1 MSLYKV
7 RYYFY
12 NVDVDECAF
21 NSTKQLP
28 FPKSSLQSSNILQYF
43 VYMLRFR
50 LMYNIMRHYFYNV
63 DVDECGDDTDGCSQT
78 CTNTE
83 GSFTCGCTDGYVL
96 NVDGTTCD
104 GMHIVVT

>member
-1 MSLYKV
+1 
-7 RYYFY
+7 
-12 NVDVDECAF
+12 
-21 NSTKQLP
+21 
-28 FPKSSLQSSNILQYF
+28 
-43 VYMLRFR
+43 
-50 LMYNIMRHYFYNV
+50 MYNIIRYYFYNV

-104 GMHIVVT
+104 GMYMLHVYYYVKCNVLLIVQNGFHFHLLFAFF

>member
-1 MSLYKV
+1 M
-7 RYYFY
+7 RY
-12 NVDVDECAF
+12 
-21 NSTKQLP
+21 
-28 FPKSSLQSSNILQYF
+28 
-43 VYMLRFR
+43 
-50 LMYNIMRHYFYNV
+50 YFYNV

-104 GMHIVVT
+104 GMYMLHVYYYVKCNVLLIVHKASNSISSLQSFKHIQTFSSSLFICLGLD

>member
-1 MSLYKV
+1 M
-7 RYYFY
+7 
-12 NVDVDECAF
+12 
-21 NSTKQLP
+21 
-28 FPKSSLQSSNILQYF
+28 
-43 VYMLRFR
+43 RF
-50 LMYNIMRHYFYNV
+50 YFYNV